1 MERRLV
7 AILAAD
13 VVGYTALM
21 GADEAGTLRRLTE
34 LRHDI
39 LEPLITEYHG
49 RIVKLMGDGL
59 LVEFASVVDSVD
71 CAVAW
76 QDNVGIHEAE
86 GDEDKRF
93 RFRIGIN
100 LGDVIVE
107 GDDIH
112 GDGVNI
118 ASRLEG
124 LADPGGICLSGD
136 AYRQVAGKTEAAF
149 EDMGAQVLKNV
160 AEPVRIYRVAMAGT
174 PPVSTAPPALPP
186 GRAEPLP
193 LPDKPSIAVLP
204 FTNMS
209 NDPEQEYFSDGITED
224 IITDLSKVSGLFV
237 IARNSTFTY
246 KGKAVNIPDVCRELG
261 VRFAL
266 EGSVRKAGNRVRITA
281 QLIDGSS
288 GGHLWAE
295 RYDRDLTDIFA
306 VQDDVTQQI
315 VAALKVTLSATEKS
329 LIADGGTKNVEAHDL
344 FLRGRGL
351 VFGIKKDREM
361 FDRSTACFRR
371 AIELDPDYAD
381 PYAGLGM
388 AYILDHQN
396 HWSDTPETSLDQAES
411 FVSEA
416 IAKDDKDPFSHY
428 AATLVA
434 MWKKDYEGWA
444 VAADK
449 ALTLNPNYAP
459 AISIRGIVFIYTGE
473 PAKAIPYIERAMRLD
488 PAYQQQYVHFLGTAH
503 FVAGDYEAAAALF
516 KDRIAINPTTDLT
529 RAFLASALGH
539 LNLLDESRLIW
550 RELMEINPDYSPVD
564 HVGRLPFRDP
574 EDAEKFIDGLG
585 KAGLPE

>member
-1 MERRLV
+1 LERRLV

-21 GADEAGTLRRLTE
+21 GADEAGTLRRLME

-76 QDNVGIHEAE
+76 QDNVGVHEAE

-118 ASRLEG
+118 AARLEG

-136 AYRQVAGKTEAAF
+136 AYRQVKGKTEAVF
-149 EDMGAQVLKNV
+149 EDMGAQDLKNV
-160 AEPVRIYRVAMAGT
+160 AEPVRIYRIAMAGT
-174 PPVSTAPPALPP
+174 PPVSTAPPALPS
-186 GRAEPLP
+186 GRDEPLP

-204 FTNMS
+204 FANMS
-209 NDPEQEYFSDGITED
+209 NDPGQEYFSDGITED

-237 IARNSTFTY
+237 IARNSTFIY

-295 RYDRDLTDIFA
+295 RYDRDLTDIFE
-306 VQDDVTQQI
+306 VQDEVTQQI
-315 VAALKVTLSATEKS
+315 VAALKVTLSAAEES

-388 AYILDHQN
+388 VYMLDHQN
-396 HWSDTPETSLDQAES
+396 RWSDTPETSLD
-411 FVSEA
+411 EA
-416 IAKDDKDPFSHY
+416 
-428 AATLVA
+428 
-434 MWKKDYEGWA
+434 
-444 VAADK
+444 
-449 ALTLNPNYAP
+449 
-459 AISIRGIVFIYTGE
+459 
-473 PAKAIPYIERAMRLD
+473 
-488 PAYQQQYVHFLGTAH
+488 
-503 FVAGDYEAAAALF
+503 
-516 KDRIAINPTTDLT
+516 
-529 RAFLASALGH
+529 
-539 LNLLDESRLIW
+539 
-550 RELMEINPDYSPVD
+550 
-564 HVGRLPFRDP
+564 
-574 EDAEKFIDGLG
+574 
-585 KAGLPE
+585 